1 MNDIMKDISGIA
13 LALIGLAT
21 LAVLVSQRNQTANVI
36 GASGNAFSKALS
48 TAMGN

>member
-1 MNDIMKDISGIA
+1 MNDIMKDVSGIA

-21 LAVLVSQRNQTANVI
+21 LAVLVSQRNQTANVVTSA
-36 GASGNAFSKALS
+36 GGAFSNALK

>member
-1 MNDIMKDISGIA
+1 MNDIMKDLTGVA
-13 LALIGLAT
+13 LALVGLAT

-36 GASGNAFSKALS
+36 GATAGGFSKALS

>member
-36 GASGNAFSKALS
+36 TSAGGAFTNSLR

>member
-21 LAVLVSQRNQTANVI
+21 LAVLVSQRNQTANVVT
-36 GASGNAFSKALS
+36 ASGSAFSNALR

>member
-36 GASGNAFSKALS
+36 GAAGNAFTRSLS

>member
-21 LAVLVSQRNQTANVI
+21 LAVLVSNRNQTSNVI
-36 GASGNAFSKALS
+36 NASATGFTKALS